1 MTKAELETWI
11 ANLET
16 QIEALDKTIFETQPQ
31 DLSEVMRLRGLMRL
45 GLSLKQQLSDA
56 RRYHRGL
63 FGEG

>member
-16 QIEALDKTIFETQPQ
+16 QIQAIDKTIFETQPK
-31 DLSEVMRLRGLMRL
+31 DLSEVMRLRALMEL
-45 GLSLKQQLSDA
+45 GLLLKQQLSDA
-56 RRYHRGL
+56 CRYHRGL